1 MRYLHVD
8 VTVEKL
14 QQFQV
19 MWDNIY
25 VSVVPATIM
34 NITFFVHKGSF
45 INILRVAIFAAG
57 CKIVSQ

>member
-8 VTVEKL
+8 VTVQKL

-19 MWDNIY
+19 MWYNIY

-34 NITFFVHKGSF
+34 DITFFVHKGSF
-45 INILRVAIFAAG
+45 INIFRVAVFAAAS
-57 CKIVSQ
+57 KIVSQ